1 MGIFNAKKYFR
12 EYTHGTFRTDTV
24 VIFSEHTAFGGEGL
38 RYADP
43 GEDTP
48 HQLNYRLRHS

>member
-24 VIFSEHTAFGGEGL
+24 VTFSEHTAFEGL

-43 GEDTP
+43 GSTP
-48 HQLNYRLRHS
+48 HTIFD